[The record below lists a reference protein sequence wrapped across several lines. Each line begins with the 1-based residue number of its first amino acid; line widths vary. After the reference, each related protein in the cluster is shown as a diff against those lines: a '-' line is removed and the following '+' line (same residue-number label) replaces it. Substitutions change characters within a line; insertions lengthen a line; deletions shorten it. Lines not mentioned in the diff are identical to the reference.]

1 MTTPTSSSSTNLTQ
15 LLSDLDSATSAVASG
30 DWVSAGLDGVTS
42 LLDVAGSDPLS
53 AIVNAG
59 FGWVTQFV
67 SFLAAPSQQL
77 QGDSGATSTSA
88 QGSQSAGQS
97 VGSLADS
104 YQQSATTQTSGWS
117 GTAASG
123 YQNTTSDLADE
134 LRAIAKATSG
144 VSTAITGAGK
154 VVGQAQQIVG
164 QLVTE
169 ASGKI
174 NAIMTQATATAQITG
189 GASIAAAIPQ
199 VVQVATQYGGQIAQK
214 MGALLSSAQNLA
226 SLVLVVLRCLE
237 VANTALS
244 QTTNSTATTN
254 STGTTSTTTT
264 TNPALTGQT
273 VS

>member
-1 MTTPTSSSSTNLTQ
+1 MTTPTSSANLTQ

-30 DWVSAGLDGVTS
+30 DWVSAGLDGATS
-42 LLDVAGSDPLS
+42 LLDVLGSDPLS
-53 AIVNAG
+53 GIVNAG

-67 SFLAAPSQQL
+67 SFLAAPSRTL
-77 QGDSGATSTSA
+77 QGDSGVTSTSA

-97 VGSLADS
+97 VGSLADA
-104 YQQSATTQTSGWS
+104 YQQAAGTQTSGWS

-123 YQNTTSDLADE
+123 YQNTTADLANE
-134 LRAIAKATSG
+134 LRAIAKSTSG
-144 VSTAITGAGK
+144 VSTAVTGAGK
-154 VVGQAQQIVG
+154 VVGQAQQVVG

-174 NAIMTQATATAQITG
+174 NAIMTQAMATAQITG

-199 VVQVATQYGGQIAQK
+199 VVQVATQYGEQIAQK

-226 SLVLVVLRCLE
+226 ALVLVVLRCLE

-244 QTTNSTATTN
+244 QTTS
-254 STGTTSTTTT
+254 SSTTSTGQTS
-264 TNPALTGQT
+264 TGQT
-273 VS
+273 STSQTSTGQTAVVS